1 MAYVFLM
8 RFLGV
13 VQAIQEHPQYKQKR
27 TEFDKIISVKNMTEA
42 MDKAEKLADSLSQ
55 RYGCTCTYSYTY
67 VYVCVKI
74 LDNIPIPV
82 VIISDGYRY
91 GTFYV
96 GSVSIYHTR
105 STYIR
110 TYCNDSVLR
119 MFVCTCIHLFV
130 LYVHMCL
137 CLPAIAT
144 QCYVF
149 YVHTYVDT
157 LQGMSPKMIFLSRWT
172 RRNQLLK
179 NRILISLINRLLL
192 LWSCTIC
199 CRNSQKK
206 YAAHFCCPSLL
217 YIVIYHCVLCPGV
230 GLGLPSQV
238 RMGFLSR

>member
-42 MDKAEKLADSLSQ
+42 MDKAEKLADRLSQ
-55 RYGCTCTYSYTY
+55 RYGCTCTYVFTYVRICVCKSIGQYTNTCSYNIRWIPIRYVHTVMTVYYICLCVPAYTY
-67 VYVCVKI
+67 LFCMYVCVCAYQPLPLNAI
-74 LDNIPIPV
+74 LH
-82 VIISDGYRY
+82 S
-91 GTFYV
+91 
-96 GSVSIYHTR
+96 
-105 STYIR
+105 
-110 TYCNDSVLR
+110 
-119 MFVCTCIHLFV
+119 
-130 LYVHMCL
+130 
-137 CLPAIAT
+137 
-144 QCYVF
+144 
-149 YVHTYVDT
+149 YVDT

-179 NRILISLINRLLL
+179 NRIPISLINRLLM
-192 LWSCTIC
+192 LWSYTIC
-199 CRNSQKK
+199 CRSSQKK

-230 GLGLPSQV
+230 CLGLPSQV